1 MKKIKFYNL
10 SQLRKYISHPK
21 FKKYLLITGK
31 KSFEKSGAKEIF
43 MKSKNFK
50 NLKGTIYYKKK
61 FIPKIEEV
69 SEIIKIIK
77 KIKPK
82 FIFAV
87 GGGASL
93 DLAKSANFM
102 CNSKNLVKDIKK
114 PNQKLKN
121 FCKLIAIPTT
131 AGSGAEA
138 TSNSVIYIKNKKY
151 SLESKEIK
159 PSKNLLVP
167 QLVLKNKQSIKATAG
182 FDAIA
187 QAIESIISMRSNSK
201 SLTFATESLK
211 ISFKN
216 YINYIKNPNYNNSA
230 KMLLA
235 SNLAGKAIDIT
246 KTTAPHA
253 ISYPF
258 TFYYGVS
265 HGHAVSLTLSEI
277 LSFNYQYKENS
288 KKNFPLNDRFKLLFR
303 ISNTYNIDSFVK
315 LINYLKNKAGL
326 SDKFKSLNID
336 IKRDINKILL
346 DVNPKRLANNP
357 VELHK
362 QDIKDLLLKKNS

>member
-1 MKKIKFYNL
+1 MKNKNFYNL
-10 SQLRKYISHPK
+10 SKLNKFVKNPK
-21 FKKYLLITGK
+21 FKNCLIISGK
-31 KSFEKSGAKEIF
+31 KSFKLSGALKIF
-43 MKSKNFK
+43 AQSNKIT
-50 NLKGTIYYKKK
+50 NLKNSIYFKKY
-61 FIPKIEEV
+61 FIPKLEEV
-69 SEIIKIIK
+69 TEIIKLIK
-77 KIKPK
+77 KKKPSH
-82 FIFAV
+82 IFAV

-93 DLAKSANFM
+93 DLAKSANLLSS
-102 CNSKNLVKDIKK
+102 SKNILRDIKK
-114 PNQKLKN
+114 PRKDLKN
-121 FCKLIAIPTT
+121 YCNLIAIPTT
-131 AGSGAEA
+131 AGSGAEV
-138 TSNSVIYIKNKKY
+138 TSNSVVYIKNKKF
-151 SLESKEIK
+151 SLEHKEIK
-159 PSKNLLVP
+159 PSTNLLVP
-167 QLVLKNKQSIKATAG
+167 DFVVKNKKSIKASAG

-303 ISNTYNIDSFVK
+303 ISNTYNIDNFVK
-315 LINYLKNKAGL
+315 LINYLKKKAGL